1 MNGMTLASSSR
12 LAVAARA
19 TSYGDKRSS
28 KKGKSGGSEGLSD
41 TEWMQKARKLANQRA
56 AKFRTERGAP
66 PVAPNTWRRK
76 RKTDANDPYADGH
89 FEAARGYDDLPPRSK
104 GGEDEDEEEQEMTA
118 TKGDGLWR
126 VDMAALSEEDW
137 ATQWTMTLE
146 EFKALEKEV
155 KANANDPQTA
165 LQAFEEAGLR
175 RVSPDIA
182 AGMLKMIA
190 DVAKKA
196 RTDREELAGLRRDSR
211 VAHLLGTC
219 VAAARRN
226 SDALT
231 PNKLS
236 AAAWSLA
243 IISGERANSA
253 EMEVL
258 AERAALVVSEM
269 KPRACADLAWA
280 LASCRHASPA
290 FFNGLDVRFATE
302 GLKKFK
308 VFDVSTLVWAFAHLG
323 HGSDGLR
330 DGLEDWFVGASSES
344 VSDADAA
351 AAASALAKKF
361 TPQALVTTAWSLSVV
376 GAEAMRSR
384 AFKALWGEI
393 GRLGGEVNDADAV
406 AKEALLAESGDK
418 IVFGP
423 WRGKHLNQINQ
434 CVVSVDACGGCD
446 ALGLAPLAEPLRVAA
461 SNAWMAQRRPP
472 VVSWYQRDVASILSY
487 MGEKH
492 EEEAVCAGYRVD
504 LHIPKPIGIDDATHK
519 AAARAGVAVEVDGPS
534 HFARNDA
541 TTSLG
546 QTRLKHRQLRSL
558 GFAVVSVPVSE
569 WEYLETSEE
578 KVEYLRRG
586 IAHAAAVCAGEG
598 AQ

>member
-1 MNGMTLASSSR
+1 MNGMTLASASR

-76 RKTDANDPYADGH
+76 RKTDANDPYADGQ

-104 GGEDEDEEEQEMTA
+104 RGEDEDEEEQEMTA

-290 FFNGLDVRFATE
+290 FFQRSGRPV
-302 GLKKFK
+302 
-308 VFDVSTLVWAFAHLG
+308 
-323 HGSDGLR
+323 R
-330 DGLEDWFVGASSES
+330 DGGFEEVQGVRRLHARVGVRAPRARLGRAEGRVRGLVRGRVFGVGERRGRRRRRLRAREKVHPRRRSSRPRGRCPSSARKRCDRERLRRS
-344 VSDADAA
+344 GARSDA
-351 AAASALAKKF
+351 S
-361 TPQALVTTAWSLSVV
+361 
-376 GAEAMRSR
+376 
-384 AFKALWGEI
+384 
-393 GRLGGEVNDADAV
+393 
-406 AKEALLAESGDK
+406 
-418 IVFGP
+418 
-423 WRGKHLNQINQ
+423 
-434 CVVSVDACGGCD
+434 
-446 ALGLAPLAEPLRVAA
+446 
-461 SNAWMAQRRPP
+461 
-472 VVSWYQRDVASILSY
+472 
-487 MGEKH
+487 
-492 EEEAVCAGYRVD
+492 
-504 LHIPKPIGIDDATHK
+504 
-519 AAARAGVAVEVDGPS
+519 AAR
-534 HFARNDA
+534 
-541 TTSLG
+541 
-546 QTRLKHRQLRSL
+546 
-558 GFAVVSVPVSE
+558 
-569 WEYLETSEE
+569 
-578 KVEYLRRG
+578 
-586 IAHAAAVCAGEG
+586 
-598 AQ
+598 